1 MKHESPRSCGQDRGA
16 SRGERELS
24 VFFTRTGKR
33 GRRTAGGAPA
43 YNRPVDTVRGD
54 PRRPIERVQP
64 IPPSKSPVA
73 RGREILSVSELNGRV
88 ASLIESTLGPLWV
101 GGEISNF
108 VRAASG
114 HCYFTLKDSGAQV
127 RCVMF
132 RSRARALGFDPRE
145 GDRVEVLAQASLY
158 QARGDFQLGV
168 EQMRQAGAG
177 DLFREFMRLRAR
189 LEAEG
194 LFDPERKRPI
204 VPLPRA
210 IGVVTSPAAA
220 ALRDVLTTLAR
231 RAAHVPVIVYPTP
244 VQGVD
249 APAAIVA
256 ALGLANRRREVDVLL
271 LVRGGGSIEDLW
283 SFNDE
288 RVARAIHASE
298 LPVIAGVGHE
308 TDVTIADFVADAR
321 APTPTGAAVLAATD
335 RRELLEAIERKA
347 AELIRCSRRRLR
359 QSEQRLDMAT
369 RLLRPPSES
378 QARRAHRLR
387 ELAGLLSN
395 RQALRLGAAAS
406 RLARAESRLAQPPVA
421 PAAARVE
428 WLAGRLL
435 RAGTQVL
442 ADGGRRVGTL
452 AAQLELV
459 SPEAVLERGYAI
471 VRHVDGRV
479 LQDAADAPPRTA
491 LSIRLARGELRARVE
506 DGSPPRS
513 AT

>member
-1 MKHESPRSCGQDRGA
+1 MQPVPNLPRS
-16 SRGERELS
+16 
-24 VFFTRTGKR
+24 
-33 GRRTAGGAPA
+33 APSA
-43 YNRPVDTVRGD
+43 
-54 PRRPIERVQP
+54 
-64 IPPSKSPVA
+64 A

-88 ASLIESTLGPLWV
+88 AGLIESSLGPVWV
-101 GGEISNF
+101 AGEISNF
-108 VRAASG
+108 VRAASQ
-114 HCYFTLKDSGAQV
+114 HCYFTLKDAGAQV

-132 RSRARALGFDPRE
+132 RSRARGLDFAPRE

-194 LFDPERKRPI
+194 LFEAARKRPI
-204 VPLPRA
+204 APLPRA

-244 VQGVD
+244 VQGID
-249 APAAIVA
+249 APPSIVA
-256 ALGLANRRREVDVLL
+256 ALERANRRREVDVLL

-288 RVARAIHASE
+288 RVARAIHASA

-335 RRELLEAIERKA
+335 RRELLEALERQVV
-347 AELIRCSRRRLR
+347 EMVRCSRRWLR
-359 QSEQRLDMAT
+359 QREQRLDMAT
-369 RLLRPPSES
+369 RLLRPPSEI

-387 ELAGLLSN
+387 ELARSLASRQAVQVAAASN
-395 RQALRLGAAAS
+395 RLERVAS
-406 RLARAESRLAQPPVA
+406 RLAPPPVMRATDAVESLAARLA
-421 PAAARVE
+421 
-428 WLAGRLL
+428 
-435 RAGTQVL
+435 RAGAQAL
-442 ADGGRRVGTL
+442 AEGGRRVGTL

-471 VRHVDGRV
+471 VRRADGRV
-479 LQDAADAPPRTA
+479 VRAAADAPAGTA
-491 LSIRLARGELRARVE
+491 LSIRLARGEMRARAE
-506 DGSPPRS
+506 GAAPAEPKAEPKAEPNDEAKS
-513 AT
+513 

>member
-1 MKHESPRSCGQDRGA
+1 MQPNSP
-16 SRGERELS
+16 
-24 VFFTRTGKR
+24 F
-33 GRRTAGGAPA
+33 P
-43 YNRPVDTVRGD
+43 PVPV
-54 PRRPIERVQP
+54 
-64 IPPSKSPVA
+64 PVA
-73 RGREILSVSELNGRV
+73 RNREILSVSELNGRV
-88 ASLIESTLGPLWV
+88 AGLIESNLGPLWV
-101 GGEISNF
+101 AGEISNF

-114 HCYFTLKDSGAQV
+114 HCYFTIKDAGAQV

-132 RSRARALGFDPRE
+132 RSRARALDFMPRE
-145 GDRVEVLAQASLY
+145 GDRVEVLAQPSLY

-177 DLFREFMRLRAR
+177 DLYREFMRLRAR

-194 LFDPERKRPI
+194 LFDPARKRPI
-204 VPLPRA
+204 PPLPRA
-210 IGVVTSPAAA
+210 IGVITSPAAA

-249 APAAIVA
+249 APASIVA
-256 ALGLANRRREVDVLL
+256 AFDLANRRREVDVLL

-288 RVARAIHASE
+288 RVARAIHASA

-335 RRELLEAIERKA
+335 RRELVEILGRRA
-347 AELIRCSRRRLR
+347 AELVRCARRTLR
-359 QSEQRLDMAT
+359 QGEQRLDMAT
-369 RLLRPPSES
+369 RLLRPPSEI

-387 ELAGLLSN
+387 ELARTLAN
-395 RQALRLGAAAS
+395 RHALQLAAAANRFERIRS
-406 RLARAESRLAQPPVA
+406 RLAAPPARQEAVRLESLAARLARAGAQ
-421 PAAARVE
+421 
-428 WLAGRLL
+428 L
-435 RAGTQVL
+435 L
-442 ADGGRRVGTL
+442 ADRTRRAETL

-471 VRHVDGRV
+471 VRRPDGRV
-479 LQDAADAPPRTA
+479 VRAAAEAPDGTL
-491 LSIRLARGELRARVE
+491 LSIRLAHDELRARAE
-506 DGSPPRS
+506 TDPKP
-513 AT
+513 

>member
-1 MKHESPRSCGQDRGA
+1 MSANCRRFLPARASAAAGRTAVPDRGPV
-16 SRGERELS
+16 G
-24 VFFTRTGKR
+24 
-33 GRRTAGGAPA
+33 GRHTMRLIVTACGALTP
-43 YNRPVDTVRGD
+43 PDQ
-54 PRRPIERVQP
+54 RVQP
-64 IPPSKSPVA
+64 TPPFPRVPVPVA
-73 RGREILSVSELNGRV
+73 RNREILSVSELNGRV
-88 ASLIESTLGPLWV
+88 AGLIESNLGPLWV
-101 GGEISNF
+101 TGEISNY

-114 HCYFTLKDSGAQV
+114 HCYFTLKDAGAQV

-132 RSRARALGFDPRE
+132 RSRARALAFDPRE
-145 GDRVEVLAQASLY
+145 GDRVEVLAQPSLY

-194 LFDPERKRPI
+194 LFDPRHKRP
-204 VPLPRA
+204 VPSLPRA

-249 APAAIVA
+249 APPSIVA
-256 ALGLANRRREVDVLL
+256 ALELANRRREVDVLL

-288 RVARAIHASE
+288 RVARAIHASA

-308 TDVTIADFVADAR
+308 TDVTIADFVADVR
-321 APTPTGAAVLAATD
+321 APTPTGAAVLAAVD
-335 RRELLEAIERKA
+335 RFELLGIVGRKA
-347 AELIRCSRRRLR
+347 AELVRCARRSLR
-359 QSEQRLDMAT
+359 QGEQRLDMAT
-369 RLLRPPSES
+369 RLLRPPSAI

-387 ELAGLLSN
+387 ELARALAN
-395 RQALRLGAAAS
+395 RQALRLAAAEGRFERS
-406 RLARAESRLAQPPVA
+406 RNRLPAPPVREESKRLESLATRLARASTHAMGER
-421 PAAARVE
+421 AR
-428 WLAGRLL
+428 
-435 RAGTQVL
+435 RAE
-442 ADGGRRVGTL
+442 AL

-471 VRHVDGRV
+471 VRRADGRV
-479 LQDAADAPPRTA
+479 VRAAAEAPEGTA
-491 LSIRLARGELRARVE
+491 LSIRLARDELHARV
-506 DGSPPRS
+506 DGKPGS
-513 AT
+513 